1 MSADYRTQQQADAL
15 WRAIEANVDKR
26 IAEALARQSGVIP
39 GGPYTSFTVRPNG
52 LIDWAGA
59 GGAGGYRAHFESS
72 SSQSLASSGSTP
84 ALIQFDSVDFE
95 TGALGAVTTGSSW
108 KYTHTSA
115 TTTIYLVSCKITID
129 LFAWVASSR
138 CELRL
143 CKNGTT
149 SGENW
154 LSSET
159 GFGNGTNSYIR
170 EAKGATL
177 IEMAQNDYI
186 DIRLLQ
192 NTGSSRTLNGN
203 PQENYIDI
211 VSL

>member
-1 MSADYRTQQQADAL
+1 MSEGFWKDVQDFIQAELAASHKVQLIAPNTPFGSVVADAYGHIVHG
-15 WRAIEANVDKR
+15 AA
-26 IAEALARQSGVIP
+26 
-39 GGPYTSFTVRPNG
+39 
-52 LIDWAGA
+52 A
-59 GGAGGYRAHFESS
+59 GGGGYRAHFESS
-72 SSQSLASSGSTP
+72 SSQSLASSSSTP
-84 ALIQFDSVDFE
+84 ALVQFDSVDFE

-115 TTTIYLVSCKITID
+115 ATTVYLVSCKITID

-170 EAKGATL
+170 EAKGMTTIKL
-177 IEMAQNDYI
+177 AQNDYI

-192 NTGSSRTLNGN
+192 NTGSARTLNGN